1 FCCLLSLSWQID
13 QDGLTLSERTLYLGQ
28 DEESEKILAAYRVFM
43 ERLLGLLGAQD
54 VEKKA
59 SEILQLEQRLA
70 NITVSE
76 YDDLRRDINSMYNKV
91 TLGELQR
98 ITPNLKWKRLLD
110 RIFHDS
116 FSENEEVV
124 LLATDYMQRV
134 SELIHTTPIRILH
147 NYMLW
152 RIVVVLSEHLS
163 TPFRDAIH
171 ELAKE
176 MEGAEKQLELGK
188 VCLSQANKHFGMA
201 LGALFVEEY
210 FSSASKA
217 K

>member
-1 FCCLLSLSWQID
+1 
-13 QDGLTLSERTLYLGQ
+13 
-28 DEESEKILAAYRVFM
+28 
-43 ERLLGLLGAQD
+43 
-54 VEKKA
+54 
-59 SEILQLEQRLA
+59 
-70 NITVSE
+70 
-76 YDDLRRDINSMYNKV
+76 
-91 TLGELQR
+91 
-98 ITPNLKWKRLLD
+98 
-110 RIFHDS
+110 
-116 FSENEEVV
+116 
-124 LLATDYMQRV
+124 
-134 SELIHTTPIRILH
+134 
-147 NYMLW
+147 MLW

-217 K
+217 KVGAWAQEGRGGSAQGRESPEPASCSRCPEWLCQGVGGAASPGHCSACST